1 MIPIETNRLE
11 IQRYLAPYLPYNLKM
26 GVKDFVEYDV
36 LGLIP
41 ADGDIKIATNIEG
54 ISGVSFLGIN
64 QYSLRPYLRP
74 LSHLTKE
81 ITHNG
86 ETFVPIVR
94 INEILGIRHQLT
106 RYEVDGEI
114 YYGWN
119 EQGPEDSQGYAF
131 GYYKDGKF
139 GIWWDY
145 PDEDAPFNE
154 FTSLSAIKKLYEW
167 HFDLEGLLDAGLA
180 LPIND

>member
-1 MIPIETNRLE
+1 MEKKLTIND
-11 IQRYLAPYLPYNLKM
+11 LAPYLPYGLNTNNGKLWAICNDNF
-26 GVKDFVEYDV
+26 VKCKLD
-36 LGLIP
+36 
-41 ADGDIKIATNIEG
+41 DGEIVKGKIEDIKP
-54 ISGVSFLGIN
+54 L
-64 QYSLRPYLRP
+64 LLP
-74 LSHLTKE
+74 LSNLTKE